1 MSDPV
6 LEYRPETGGLVPCDE
21 PGGSLLVADS
31 WLVADGRVR
40 ALDLHFARFAGSA
53 SPYLTVPG
61 REGFFAAVRGALAAA
76 GRGELF
82 PRIELRFGSAAPD
95 QGPRLYLRLRPAPP
109 RRRLARLC
117 VHDGPDPRRRPRVK
131 GPDLEA
137 LGRVR
142 ARAARA
148 GADEA
153 LLLGPGGE
161 ILEGAYSSLLWWRD
175 GALHLP
181 PEDAAVL
188 PGVTRELVLRLAIGA
203 RVPVVRERGG
213 LARLDGAE
221 IWLTSAL
228 HGICAV
234 HDRIA
239 PGVHAAQPRRV
250 EEWRERLEAAD
261 TPRFKEIVRFPGT

>member
-1 MSDPV
+1 MPDQV
-6 LEYRPETGGLVPCDE
+6 LEYRPETGGLEPCDE

-31 WLVADGRVR
+31 WLVTDGRVR

-53 SPYLTVPG
+53 RPYLTAPG
-61 REGFFAAVRGALAAA
+61 RDGFFAAVREALAA

-82 PRIELRFGSAAPD
+82 PRIELRFGSAAPYH
-95 QGPRLYLRLRPAPP
+95 GLRLYLRLRPAPP

-181 PEDAAVL
+181 PRDAAVL
-188 PGVTRELVLRLAIGA
+188 PGVTRELVLRLAIDA
-203 RVPVVRERGG
+203 QLPVVRRPAA
-213 LARLDGAE
+213 LAGLDGAE
-221 IWLTSAL
+221 VWLTSAL

-234 HDRIA
+234 HGRIA
-239 PGVHAAQPRRV
+239 PGVHAAQPRRA
-250 EEWRERLEAAD
+250 EEWRERLEAAG
-261 TPRFKEIVRFPGT
+261 TPQFKEIVRFPGT